1 LRLDNYRALSISWLQ
16 PPCCLYSLDAIYP
29 EERSFGYVHH
39 IESSDEDSSP
49 YRPPRRG
56 VTFRDTVETFPA
68 SGGRMER
75 LRRLLNQEADEQRKR
90 HTKDMRKTFQQQ
102 FKEIQQEQER
112 ERASQQKRK
121 VPVRKYNQIVKTV

>member
-1 LRLDNYRALSISWLQ
+1 M
-16 PPCCLYSLDAIYP
+16 DAIYP

-39 IESSDEDSSP
+39 LESSDEDSSP
-49 YRPPRRG
+49 ERPPRRG